1 MLSKYAVKSEC
12 ILNNFNLHVNV
23 ICKIKF
29 KCILLFVSGYME
41 DDYNGFNGHYGN
53 GYGGFGF
60 GGGGGG
66 GGSGGGF
73 GNMGMLS
80 YSCYMNFYILHLFFI
95 GIIEEFFFRWLCRPN
110 E

>member
-1 MLSKYAVKSEC
+1 MKSEC
-12 ILNNFNLHVNV
+12 VLNNCYLHVNV
-23 ICKIKF
+23 IRIHLYVLYTLF

-66 GGSGGGF
+66 GSGGGF

-80 YSCYMNFYILHLFFI
+80 YSYYMNFLYLMLIFY
-95 GIIEEFFFRWLCRPN
+95 WN
-110 E
+110 N